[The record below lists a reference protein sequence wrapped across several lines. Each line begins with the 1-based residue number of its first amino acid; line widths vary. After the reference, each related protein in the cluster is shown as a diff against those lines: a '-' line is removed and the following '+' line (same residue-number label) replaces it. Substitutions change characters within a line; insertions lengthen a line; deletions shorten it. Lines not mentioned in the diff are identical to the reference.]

1 MSGHS
6 KWANIKRKKEATDAK
21 KGAIFTKLGKEI
33 TVAVKTGGSGDP
45 NINSKL
51 KDVISKAKANNMPN
65 DNINRCIQKA
75 LGDSNSTNYEEITY
89 EGFGPCGIAV
99 IVEAMTDN
107 KNRAAADIRCIFSKS
122 GGNLGQTGS
131 VSYMFSKKGYILIE
145 KTENVSEDE
154 IMMAALEAGAE
165 DFVAEDE
172 YFEVYTLPDGIN
184 SGISFKDALENMG
197 LNILEADVR
206 QIASMKKELSEEEEV
221 KVQNFLDKLDDN
233 EDVQNVWH
241 NADV

>member
-21 KGAIFTKLGKEI
+21 KGAIFTKIGKEL
-33 TVAVKTGGSGDP
+33 TVAVKMGGSGDP
-45 NINSKL
+45 NVNSKL

-75 LGDSNSTNYEEITY
+75 LGDSNTANYEEITY

-107 KNRAAADIRCIFSKS
+107 RNRAAADIRCIFSKS

-131 VSYMFSKKGYILIE
+131 VSYMFNKKGYILIE
-145 KTENVSEDE
+145 RTDDISEDDL
-154 IMMAALEAGAE
+154 MLEVLDAGAE
-165 DFVAEDE
+165 DFVSDDE
-172 YFEVYTLPDGIN
+172 YFEIFTSPENFSAV
-184 SGISFKDALENMG
+184 KDILESKG
-197 LNILEADVR
+197 LNLVEADVR
-206 QIASMKKELSEEEEV
+206 QIANLKKDLNEEEEE
-221 KVQNFLDKLDDN
+221 KVQNFLDKLEDN

-241 NADV
+241 NADI

>member
-33 TVAVKTGGSGDP
+33 TVAVKMGGSGDP
-45 NINSKL
+45 AINSKL

-75 LGDSNSTNYEEITY
+75 LGDGNTDNYEEIVY
-89 EGFGPCGIAV
+89 EGFGPCGISV

-131 VSYMFSKKGYILIE
+131 VSYMFNKKGYILLE
-145 KTENVSEDE
+145 KSDTISEDDL
-154 IMMAALEAGAE
+154 MMEVLDAGAE

-172 YFEVYTLPDGIN
+172 YIEIYTAPEDF
-184 SGISFKDALENMG
+184 SKVKDVIEAKE
-197 LNILEADVR
+197 LNILEADIR
-206 QIASMKKELSEEEEV
+206 QISTIKKELSEEEEQ
-221 KVQNFLDKLDDN
+221 KVQNFLDKLEDN

-241 NADV
+241 NADI

>member
-21 KGAIFTKLGKEI
+21 KGAIFTKIGKEL
-33 TVAVKTGGSGDP
+33 TVAVKMGGSGDP
-45 NINSKL
+45 NVNSKL

-75 LGDSNSTNYEEITY
+75 LGDSNTANYEEITY

-107 KNRAAADIRCIFSKS
+107 RNRAAADIRCIFSKS

-131 VSYMFSKKGYILIE
+131 VSYMFNKKGYILIE
-145 KTENVSEDE
+145 RSDNISEDDL
-154 IMMAALEAGAE
+154 MLEVLDAGAE
-165 DFVAEDE
+165 DFVSDDE
-172 YFEVYTLPDGIN
+172 YFEIFTSPENFSAV
-184 SGISFKDALENMG
+184 KDVLESKG
-197 LNILEADVR
+197 LSLVEADVR
-206 QIASMKKELSEEEEV
+206 QIANLKKELSEEEEE
-221 KVQNFLDKLDDN
+221 KVQNFLDKLEDN

-241 NADV
+241 NADI

>member
-33 TVAVKTGGSGDP
+33 TVAVKMGGSGDP
-45 NINSKL
+45 AINSKL

-75 LGDSNSTNYEEITY
+75 LGDGNTDNYEEIVY
-89 EGFGPCGIAV
+89 EGFGPCGISV

-131 VSYMFSKKGYILIE
+131 VSYMFNKKGYILLE
-145 KTENVSEDE
+145 KTDTISEDDL
-154 IMMAALEAGAE
+154 MMEVLDAGAE

-172 YFEVYTLPDGIN
+172 YIEIYTAPEDF
-184 SGISFKDALENMG
+184 SKVKDVIEAKE

-206 QIASMKKELSEEEEV
+206 QIATIKKELNEEEEQ
-221 KVQNFLDKLDDN
+221 KVQNFLDKLEDN

-241 NADV
+241 NADM